1 MDKTT
6 EILIWSPDRE
16 TFLATFA
23 ALKNPLS
30 GAPLAQLDQETGVLV
45 PSDGM
50 YLDEI
55 GEVMKVPPEVD
66 EEGNVT
72 TPAVMIPG
80 HHVNVLVFGALRA
93 LLIAGL
99 PQDEGLTIFETTR
112 ILSLLGKMTW
122 ADSSVGE
129 PVGLVGSSG
138 VKISDPAAVHSRSRV
153 WA

>member
-1 MDKTT
+1 MNNIT

-30 GAPLAQLDQETGVLV
+30 GAPLAQLVEGNLV
-45 PSDGM
+45 PSEGM

-66 EEGNVT
+66 ADGT
-72 TPAVMIPG
+72 ILTPATVIPG
-80 HHVNVLVFGALRA
+80 HHVNVAVFGALRN
-93 LLIAGL
+93 LLTTGL
-99 PQDEGLTIFETTR
+99 PQGGTIFESTR

-129 PVGLVGSSG
+129 PVGMAGTSG
-138 VKISDPAAVHSRSRV
+138 VKISDPAAVRHRMRV

>member
-1 MDKTT
+1 MSKFL

-30 GAPLAQLDQETGVLV
+30 GAPLARLDPETGVLV
-45 PSDGM
+45 PSEGM

-66 EEGNVT
+66 EKGNVT

-80 HHVNVLVFGALRA
+80 HHVNVAVFGALRN
-93 LLIAGL
+93 LLTAGL
-99 PQDEGLTIFETTR
+99 PQGGTIFESTR

-138 VKISDPAAVHSRSRV
+138 VKISDPAAVRNRVRV